1 MSTLKIRIPHDAIV
15 FVGDGRKALFLRN
28 AGDEQYLNL
37 KPERVFLDHNPPT
50 HQQGTDRPGR
60 TFSSVGPGRSAV
72 ESTDWHELEQHRFV
86 RAVSA
91 ALEKLVRAHH
101 VRSLIIVAPPRT
113 LADLRRD
120 LHDDVKVHVVAEV
133 NKDLTKH
140 TIEEIE
146 KHLLE

>member
-50 HQQGTDRPGR
+50 HQQGTDRSGR